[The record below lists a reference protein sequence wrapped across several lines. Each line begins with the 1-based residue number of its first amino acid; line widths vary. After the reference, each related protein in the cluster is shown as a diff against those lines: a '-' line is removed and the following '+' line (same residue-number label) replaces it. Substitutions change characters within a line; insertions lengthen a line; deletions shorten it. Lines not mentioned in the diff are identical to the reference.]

1 MSKNNY
7 YTTRNVL
14 DYLYYQKYY
23 KLIGIDLSRQ
33 KNSIIPQKK
42 DFFRKLE
49 EDNSVTIIF
58 IAQKQQK
65 TIRNFSLDS
74 LIVTE

>member
-42 DFFRKLE
+42 ILFQE
-49 EDNSVTIIF
+49 
-58 IAQKQQK
+58 
-65 TIRNFSLDS
+65 IRRR
-74 LIVTE
+74 

>member
-23 KLIGIDLSRQ
+23 KLIGTDLSRQ

-42 DFFRKLE
+42 FFFRKLE
-49 EDNSVTIIF
+49 EDNSVAIIF
-58 IAQKQQK
+58 ML
-65 TIRNFSLDS
+65 RNSKKLLENFL
-74 LIVTE
+74 

>member
-7 YTTRNVL
+7 YTTRNAL

-42 DFFRKLE
+42 IFSRKLE
-49 EDNSVTIIF
+49 EDRQVW
-58 IAQKQQK
+58 Q
-65 TIRNFSLDS
+65 
-74 LIVTE
+74 

>member
-7 YTTRNVL
+7 STTRNAL

-42 DFFRKLE
+42 IFSRKLE
-49 EDNSVTIIF
+49 EDRQV
-58 IAQKQQK
+58 
-65 TIRNFSLDS
+65 
-74 LIVTE
+74 